1 MVHYPPRIRKKATQ
15 IRHFCSVMPLERRLN
30 NVEKVWAT
38 FLKTDKASMGNCMGK
53 GMGNSFFNTF
63 QRFEKDAFRVYKLAV
78 F

>member
-15 IRHFCSVMPLERRLN
+15 IRRFCSVMPLKRRLN

-38 FLKTDKASMGNCMGK
+38 FLKTDKASMGNCMG
-53 GMGNSFFNTF
+53 NSFFNTF
-63 QRFEKDAFRVYKLAV
+63 QHFEKDAFRVYKLAV